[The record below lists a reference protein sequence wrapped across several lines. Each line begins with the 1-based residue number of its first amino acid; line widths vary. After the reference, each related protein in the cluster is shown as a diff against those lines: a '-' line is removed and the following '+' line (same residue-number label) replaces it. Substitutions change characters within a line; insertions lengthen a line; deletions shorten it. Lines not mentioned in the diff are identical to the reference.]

1 MNGGMQGTISSVLKV
16 ILTIIQF
23 LMKVWRAW
31 LSGQAMVNL
40 FVHAY
45 RLVICCGCKFVGE
58 AGLFNMFN
66 PWNPEKVHHH
76 EFMILKLTSIQLVMI
91 NLMCLIFSLIY
102 FRNDAPYVSIGN
114 QETISSLLQVIL
126 AIVQFL
132 HDMWQAWIN
141 GQSMGQIA
149 MQASWNIAII
159 SKQKYLFL
167 NFLNFKLHML

>member
-1 MNGGMQGTISSVLKV
+1 MDGPYVGSEGTISSLLHNIWLVWLSGQAMVNVIVQAHRMNGGMQGTISSVLKV

-23 LMKVWRAW
+23 LMTVWQAW

-45 RLVICCGCKFVGE
+45 GI
-58 AGLFNMFN
+58 
-66 PWNPEKVHHH
+66 
-76 EFMILKLTSIQLVMI
+76 
-91 NLMCLIFSLIY
+91 
-102 FRNDAPYVSIGN
+102 DAPYVSIGN

-132 HDMWQAWIN
+132 NDMWQAWIN

-159 SKQKYLFL
+159 TDALIAHEARRQIP
-167 NFLNFKLHML
+167 